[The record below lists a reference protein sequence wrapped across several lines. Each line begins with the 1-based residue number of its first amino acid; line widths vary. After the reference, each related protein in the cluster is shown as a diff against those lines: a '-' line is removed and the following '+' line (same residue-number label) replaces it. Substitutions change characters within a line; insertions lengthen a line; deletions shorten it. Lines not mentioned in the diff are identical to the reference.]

1 MMADQEQEEEQLLR
15 SVALQNAQ
23 SILAARQRAEQELLR
38 IKEALEARTAELAR
52 SLAMMRATLE
62 STTDGILVVDR
73 AGNVADFNEKLVLLW
88 RLPREALESRQ
99 HQVVLELISRHFK
112 DPGSFLAR
120 VDEIQRTGPRE
131 SYDLLELADGRVLE
145 RFSKVQ
151 TVDERDVGRVWI
163 LRDITER
170 RRAEE
175 ALKDET
181 RILELL
187 NRTGDAIA
195 STLDVQALLQSITDA
210 TTQLSGA
217 EFGAFF
223 YNVRDAEGDAF
234 ELYTLSGAPREA
246 FDRFGYP
253 RATELFGPTF
263 RGEGPIRSDD
273 VLLDPRYGKMA
284 PHRGMPPGHLP
295 VRSYLAVP
303 VASRAGEPI
312 GGLFFGHSQPA
323 VFTERTERL
332 ILGVAAQASVA
343 IDNARLYEHVKR
355 AADERARLLET
366 ERASRAELERVSVM
380 KDEFLATLSHELR
393 TPLNAILGWS
403 ELLLEQSGDAAEL
416 RQGLETI
423 ARNARAQAKLIE
435 DLLDMNRII
444 SGKVRLDVQ
453 RTDLAAVVDAAVD
466 SVRPSV
472 EAKGIRLRKII
483 DPLAGPV
490 SGDPNRLQQVVWNL
504 LSNAVK
510 FTPRGGAIDVLLE
523 RVSSHIEITV
533 HDSGVG
539 IAPEFLSQIFERFR
553 QADSSTT
560 RRFGGL
566 GLGLSIVKQLVELH
580 GGTVHAESSGAGQG
594 STFVVCLPLHVVREA
609 PEREH
614 PTSAKAVPPR
624 QGEIALAGIKVL
636 VVEDEPDAREL
647 LKWVLARSKA
657 DVVTASSA
665 TEGFDLV
672 RTAHPDVVVSD
683 IGMPGKDGYQF
694 MREVRSL
701 PPAEGGKVPAI
712 ALTAFARS
720 EDRTK
725 AMLAGYQVHLAKP
738 IEPRELAATIRSLAG
753 RTGEARDG
761 KG

>member
-1 MMADQEQEEEQLLR
+1 MADPEEEELLLR

-23 SILAARQRAEQELLR
+23 SILVARQRAEQELLR
-38 IKEALEARTAELAR
+38 TKEALEARTAELAR

-73 AGNVADFNEKLVLLW
+73 DGHVTDFNEKLLLLW
-88 RLPREALESRQ
+88 QLPREALAPMQ
-99 HQVVLELISRHFK
+99 HQVVLDRIAQRFE
-112 DPGSFLAR
+112 DPGRFLER
-120 VDEIQRTGPRE
+120 VQEIQRTAPRE
-131 SYDLLELADGRVLE
+131 SYDLLELADGRAFE
-145 RFSKVQ
+145 RFSKLQ
-151 TVDERDVGRVWI
+151 TVDDRDVGRVWT

-170 RRAEE
+170 RRAEV
-175 ALKDET
+175 ALQDET
-181 RILELL
+181 RVLELL
-187 NRTGDAIA
+187 NRTGSAIA
-195 STLDVQALLQSITDA
+195 STLDVQTLLQSITDA
-210 TTQLSGA
+210 ATQLSGA

-223 YNVRDAEGDAF
+223 YNMQGEAGDAF
-234 ELYTLSGAPREA
+234 QLCILSGAPREA
-246 FDRFGYP
+246 FEPLGHP
-253 RATELFGPTF
+253 RATDLFGPTF
-263 RGEGPIRSDD
+263 RGEAPIRSDD
-273 VLLDPRYGKMA
+273 VLLDPRYGRMA
-284 PHRGMPPGHLP
+284 PHNGMPAGHLP

-303 VASRAGEPI
+303 VTSRAGEAI
-312 GGLFFGHSQPA
+312 GGLFFGHSQRA

-355 AADERARLLET
+355 AADERARLLDG
-366 ERASRAELERVSVM
+366 ERASRAELERVSLM

-393 TPLNAILGWS
+393 TPLNSILGWS
-403 ELLLEQSGDAAEL
+403 ELLLEGGQDAEL

-423 ARNARAQAKLIE
+423 ARNARAQAKLID

-453 RTDLAAVVDAAVD
+453 RTDLTAVVDAAVD

-472 EAKGIRLRKII
+472 EAKEIRLRKII

-490 SGDPNRLQQVVWNL
+490 AGDPNRLQQVVWNL

-510 FTPRGGAIDVLLE
+510 FTPRGGTIDVLLE

-533 HDSGVG
+533 NDSGVG
-539 IAPEFLSQIFERFR
+539 ISPEFLPQMFQRFR

-580 GGTVHAESSGAGQG
+580 GGTIHAESPGAGQG
-594 STFVVCLPLHVVREA
+594 STFVVCLPLQVVREA
-609 PEREH
+609 PDREH
-614 PTSAKAVPPR
+614 PTSAKAAPAPR
-624 QGEIALAGIKVL
+624 GEIALAGIKVL
-636 VVEDEPDAREL
+636 VVEDEADAREL
-647 LKWVLARSKA
+647 MRHVLARSKA
-657 DVVTASSA
+657 EVITASSA
-665 TEGFDLV
+665 IEGFELL
-672 RTAHPDVVVSD
+672 RTERPDVVVSD
-683 IGMPGKDGYQF
+683 IGMPQKDGYQF

-701 PPAEGGKVPAI
+701 PPSEGGRVPAI

-753 RTGEARDG
+753 RTGDVLERRE
-761 KG
+761 

>member
-15 SVALQNAQ
+15 SVALQVAQ
-23 SILAARQRAEQELLR
+23 SNLAARQRAEQELLR
-38 IKEALEARTAELAR
+38 IKEAFEAKTAELAR
-52 SLAMMRATLE
+52 SLAMTRATLE
-62 STTDGILVVDR
+62 STTDGILVVDP

-99 HQVVLELISRHFK
+99 HQPVLELISRHFT
-112 DPGSFLAR
+112 DPGRFLAR
-120 VDEIQRTGPRE
+120 VDEIQRTGLRE
-131 SYDLLELADGRVLE
+131 SHDLLELADGRVFE

-163 LRDITER
+163 LRDITKR

-175 ALKDET
+175 ALQDKT
-181 RILELL
+181 RILE
-187 NRTGDAIA
+187 
-195 STLDVQALLQSITDA
+195 
-210 TTQLSGA
+210 
-217 EFGAFF
+217 
-223 YNVRDAEGDAF
+223 
-234 ELYTLSGAPREA
+234 
-246 FDRFGYP
+246 
-253 RATELFGPTF
+253 
-263 RGEGPIRSDD
+263 
-273 VLLDPRYGKMA
+273 
-284 PHRGMPPGHLP
+284 
-295 VRSYLAVP
+295 
-303 VASRAGEPI
+303 
-312 GGLFFGHSQPA
+312 
-323 VFTERTERL
+323 
-332 ILGVAAQASVA
+332 
-343 IDNARLYEHVKR
+343 R

-423 ARNARAQAKLIE
+423 ARNARAQAQLIE

-510 FTPRGGAIDVLLE
+510 FTPRGGKIDVLLE

-539 IAPEFLSQIFERFR
+539 IAPELLSQIFERFR

-614 PTSAKAVPPR
+614 PTTAKAIPPR
-624 QGEIALAGIKVL
+624 QGEIALEGIKVL

-701 PPAEGGKVPAI
+701 PPSEGGKVPAI

-753 RTGEARDG
+753 RTGDARDG
-761 KG
+761 EG

>member
-73 AGNVADFNEKLVLLW
+73 AGNVADFNERLVLLW
-88 RLPREALESRQ
+88 QLPREALESRQ
-99 HQVVLELISRHFK
+99 HQPVLELISRHFR
-112 DPGSFLAR
+112 DPGRFLAR

-175 ALKDET
+175 ALQDKT
-181 RILELL
+181 RILE
-187 NRTGDAIA
+187 
-195 STLDVQALLQSITDA
+195 
-210 TTQLSGA
+210 
-217 EFGAFF
+217 
-223 YNVRDAEGDAF
+223 
-234 ELYTLSGAPREA
+234 
-246 FDRFGYP
+246 
-253 RATELFGPTF
+253 
-263 RGEGPIRSDD
+263 
-273 VLLDPRYGKMA
+273 
-284 PHRGMPPGHLP
+284 
-295 VRSYLAVP
+295 
-303 VASRAGEPI
+303 
-312 GGLFFGHSQPA
+312 
-323 VFTERTERL
+323 
-332 ILGVAAQASVA
+332 
-343 IDNARLYEHVKR
+343 R
-355 AADERARLLET
+355 AADERARLLEA

-403 ELLLEQSGDAAEL
+403 ELLLDQSGDAAEL

-423 ARNARAQAKLIE
+423 ARNARAQAQLIE

-453 RTDLAAVVDAAVD
+453 RTDLATVVDAAVD

-483 DPLAGPV
+483 DPRAGPV

-510 FTPRGGAIDVLLE
+510 FTPRGGTIDVLLE

-539 IAPEFLSQIFERFR
+539 IAPELLSQIFERFR

-594 STFVVCLPLHVVREA
+594 ATFVVCLPLQVVRES
-609 PEREH
+609 PGREH

-624 QGEIALAGIKVL
+624 HGEIALAGIKVL

-665 TEGFDLV
+665 AEGFDLV

-701 PPAEGGKVPAI
+701 PPSEGGRVPAI

-753 RTGEARDG
+753 RSGGARDG
-761 KG
+761 EG